1 MNRSALRTAAIL
13 GPLLALAACASDQQR
28 SVELLN
34 RRLQTTLAP
43 EIADNRV
50 AVDALPDGAR
60 VTLLDAAR
68 LPDDEGALDN
78 RERDPRASMVEGML
92 APDIMRLS
100 VADTGVATELQR
112 KKRVDSFVQ
121 YLQAFRLGP
130 TLQTAE
136 VMPMN
141 TVTDGP
147 QGLAVTLRV
156 ECPDRTNW
164 PGYGQGQSLP
174 SCH

>member
-1 MNRSALRTAAIL
+1 MNKSAIRTAAIL
-13 GPLLALAACASDQQR
+13 GPLLALCACASDQQR
-28 SVELLN
+28 SVEMLN
-34 RRLQTTLAP
+34 RRLEVPMAP
-43 EIADNRV
+43 EINENRV
-50 AVDALPDGAR
+50 ALQALPDGAR
-60 VTLLDAAR
+60 VTLLDAAKV
-68 LPDDEGALDN
+68 PDDEGALDN

-100 VADTGVATELQR
+100 VADTGAATELQR

-121 YLQAFRLGP
+121 YLEAFRLGP
-130 TLQTAE
+130 TLQSAE
-136 VMPMN
+136 VLPMN

-147 QGLAVTLRV
+147 AGLAVTIRV
-156 ECPDRTNW
+156 ECPDRSRW